1 MDCFAAL
8 AMTAQASTQHM
19 MNAASPQRTRPA
31 VLVLMGVAG
40 SGKTTI
46 GAALSERLGWPYA
59 DADEFHPP
67 ANVAKMSA
75 GHPLTDDDRRPWLE
89 AIAAYIDS
97 MREKGGHAI
106 VSCSALKRAYRD
118 IIVGARADVR
128 LVLLDGTK
136 EEIFAR
142 MSARKDHFM
151 PLALLDSQFATLERP
166 GADERPIVV
175 SIARSPQEI
184 ATAIAIETAGAIVR

>member
-1 MDCFAAL
+1 
-8 AMTAQASTQHM
+8 MTD
-19 MNAASPQRTRPA
+19 NPLPA
-31 VLVLMGVAG
+31 VIVLMGVAG
-40 SGKTTI
+40 SGKSTI
-46 GAALSERLGWPYA
+46 GVALSKKLGWPYA

-75 GHPLTDDDRRPWLE
+75 GTPLTDEDRWPWLA
-89 AIAAYIDS
+89 AIAAHIDRA
-97 MREKGGHAI
+97 RESGRHAI

-118 IIVGARADVR
+118 VLIGAREDVR

-151 PLALLDSQFATLERP
+151 PLSLLDSQFATLERP
-166 GADERPIVV
+166 EADERPVVV
-175 SIARSPQEI
+175 SIDGTPDEI
-184 ATAIAIETAGAIVR
+184 AEKIVVGIGG